1 MDGTVLF
8 VDVDTQEDFVASDGR
23 LAVPG
28 ADALRANF
36 AALTRFAASRAIP
49 VLSSAD
55 AHAPDD
61 PEFAD
66 FPPHC
71 VAGTEGARKV
81 AGTVLDAAVTVA
93 PDGAGLPEAQPS
105 QVVIQKTTFN
115 MFSNPAADAY
125 LERFPP
131 ERVVVYGVATDYC
144 VLQAVEGLRERGL
157 DVTVVSD
164 AIAGVT
170 EDGARRALDAMA
182 AGGVRFA
189 TTGEILATTAGA
201 NS

>member
-1 MDGTVLF
+1 MNSKVLF

-23 LAVPG
+23 LSVPG

-36 AALTRFAASRAIP
+36 AALTRFAATHAIP
-49 VLSSAD
+49 LLSSAD

-61 PEFAD
+61 PEFGD

-71 VAGTEGARKV
+71 VAGSEGARKV
-81 AGTVLDAAVTVA
+81 SGTVIERAVTVA
-93 PDGAGLPEAQPS
+93 PDGSGLPASQPG
-105 QVVIQKTTFN
+105 QVILQKTTFSL
-115 MFSNPAADAY
+115 FSNPAADRY
-125 LERFPP
+125 LERFRP

-144 VLQAVEGLRERGL
+144 VRQAVEGLRERGF

-170 EDGARRALDAMA
+170 PDGSREALDAMA
-182 AGGVRFA
+182 AAGVRFA
-189 TTGEILATTAGA
+189 STGEIVAGA
-201 NS
+201 PGSSL